1 MFGNIGTTLLASM
14 IPIGLDLVFGGG
26 PGAKGGKGDV
36 GKELATTLLK
46 STGFLKPAEGDKA
59 VGSIFSMAPEQSYR
73 TAAEL
78 AAGSRQ
84 ATKVQLSPQAQLVM
98 NNPKLATKLPDF
110 IQNSTNPQ
118 IADFRAKHV
127 SPTVPQGRKT
137 LAPPP
142 PKEIRVTGFA

>member
-1 MFGNIGTTLLASM
+1 MFGGSIGTTLLASL
-14 IPIGLDLVFGGG
+14 IPIGLDIVTGSG
-26 PGAKGGKGDV
+26 PGAKAGQGDV
-36 GKELATTLLK
+36 GKQLAQSFLQ
-46 STGFLKPAEGDKA
+46 STGFMGQKPGQE
-59 VGSIFSMAPEQSYR
+59 VGSVFAMAPEARPR

-98 NNPKLATKLPDF
+98 NNPKLASKIPQF

-127 SPTVPQGRKT
+127 SPTLQQGRKT
-137 LAPPP
+137 LAPPQP
-142 PKEIRVTGFA
+142 EKIRV